1 MSLRFSRLDRPAIRK
16 LQLGEKITEH
26 GITAERLADGDLRYS
41 VNVMVDGLRIHRVI
55 GKEKEGVTRT
65 QAEEFTEKVRT
76 DARSDRLSL
85 PKRRKLRLTFT
96 AAADHY
102 LKKLK
107 EIDGRDYINNEQ
119 HLRIHLKP
127 YLGTIRIDQISA
139 FTLQKFQAHCM
150 KKGVAEST
158 VNRILATYRRMGRKL
173 VKWKVISSPF
183 PTLELRKEHNARDY
197 VISEDEEQLLLEAAL
212 RDSSPYIWL
221 FIKLGLATSLR
232 HSEILRA
239 RFDNFDPERRRLRVQ
254 VKGGRWRRQPL
265 TRSITEI
272 LVKEREMA
280 KDPKGWI
287 FPSLRADSG
296 HIESMDEAFGRCVK
310 AAGMNPAMVVPHIMR
325 HTAIT
330 RLAATGADIKTIQEF
345 SGHESLTMVLRYAHA
360 QDRAIDSALERLEM
374 GTVTEHPR
382 VRFGRNS

>member
-16 LQLGEKITEH
+16 LQPGEKITEH

-65 QAEEFTEKVRT
+65 QAEEFIEQART
-76 DARSDRLSL
+76 DARLDRLSL
-85 PKRRKLRLTFT
+85 PRRRKLQLTFT
-96 AAADHY
+96 ATADLY

-107 EIDGRDYINNEQ
+107 EINGRDFINNEQ

-127 YLGTIRIDQISA
+127 YLGTMRIDQISA
-139 FTLQKFQAHCM
+139 FTLQKFQAHCV

-183 PTLELRKEHNARDY
+183 PTIEIRKEHNARDY
-197 VISEDEEQLLLEAAL
+197 VISEVEEQLLLDAAL

-221 FIKLGLATSLR
+221 FVKLGLGTSLR

-265 TRSITEI
+265 TRGITEI
-272 LVKEREMA
+272 LVKESEMA
-280 KDPKGWI
+280 KDPRGWI
-287 FPSLRADSG
+287 FPSLRAESG
-296 HIESMDEAFGRCVK
+296 HVESMNVAFARCAK
-310 AAGMNPAMVVPHIMR
+310 AAGMNPVVVVPHIMR

-360 QDRAIDSALERLEM
+360 QDRAIDSALDRLEQ
-374 GTVTEHPR
+374 GTVAEHPR
-382 VRFGRNS
+382 LQSGRNS